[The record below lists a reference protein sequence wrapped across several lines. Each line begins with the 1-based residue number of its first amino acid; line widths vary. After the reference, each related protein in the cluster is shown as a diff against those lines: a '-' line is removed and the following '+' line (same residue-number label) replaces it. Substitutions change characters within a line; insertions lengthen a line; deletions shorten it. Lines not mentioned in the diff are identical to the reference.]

1 MGDKMMASAAIDR
14 AVKAPAPV
22 GEINMTPLIDVLLVL
37 LIMFII
43 TIPIAT
49 NAVEIDVG
57 VGEGSPID
65 PVINKVVV
73 TEGGAVLWN
82 GEAVSRRELAT
93 NLTLA
98 SRVAPEPEL
107 QFEPEANASYDL
119 SARTLSIIEASPV
132 TKFGFV
138 GNEKYRKF
146 TTD

>member
-1 MGDKMMASAAIDR
+1 MMASAAIDR

-49 NAVEIDVG
+49 NAVDIEVG

-73 TEGGAVLWN
+73 TEGGAVL
-82 GEAVSRRELAT
+82 
-93 NLTLA
+93 
-98 SRVAPEPEL
+98 
-107 QFEPEANASYDL
+107 
-119 SARTLSIIEASPV
+119 
-132 TKFGFV
+132 
-138 GNEKYRKF
+138 
-146 TTD
+146 